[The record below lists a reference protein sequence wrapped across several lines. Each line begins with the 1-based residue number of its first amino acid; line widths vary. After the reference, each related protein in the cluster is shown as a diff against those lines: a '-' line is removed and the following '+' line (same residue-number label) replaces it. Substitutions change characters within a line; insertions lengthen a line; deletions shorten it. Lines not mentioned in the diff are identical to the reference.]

1 MTRRTVEPQNLEDS
15 PVAGPVVSDS
25 QQGGDDG
32 TTVDMP
38 LRTTHPTSEAR
49 PFPQQLFSMAYG
61 MTIRAHSQSQTAA
74 AIAAT
79 KKKSYTIIKADLLI
93 PGDGEPFSDAA
104 LIIENKTI
112 AWVGQ
117 QSDIPDKYTLAPH
130 RSYSVPYL
138 MPGLWDVHV
147 HFGGGSIT
155 GEEGPGYMGFITMHP
170 ASGGARLARGCWEAI
185 QRGYTSM
192 RDVGGYGCEVAK
204 AVAEGEIVGPNIY
217 GAGACLSQ
225 TAGHGDVFN
234 LPAGVVYENL
244 GVMKVTPGHFGQTFS
259 CIVDGVDECRR
270 AVRLQIRRG
279 AKCIKIL
286 ASGGVMSR
294 DDEVQYAQFSEEE
307 LKVIV
312 EEAARQGRSVA
323 AHVHAKAGILAAV
336 KAGVKTVEH
345 VSFADQECIDLIKKT
360 GTVYVATRLVTEFLL
375 STGGEGLDPS
385 TWEKAKLCGAH
396 HLAAY
401 KLAIDAG
408 CTFALGTD
416 TPPGVNM
423 ALELEYAV
431 KAGLSNLAAIK
442 AATANGPL
450 TIGAQAPKT
459 GQLKVG
465 YEADILGLTAN
476 PVEDVRVLQNKSNI
490 KWVWKGGKIFKGPG
504 VGPWGEDKWWG
515 DDWS

>member
-1 MTRRTVEPQNLEDS
+1 MTRRTAEAHNQDS
-15 PVAGPVVSDS
+15 SVADPAVSD
-25 QQGGDDG
+25 GGQEGYDDNS
-32 TTVDMP
+32 VDIP
-38 LRTTHPTSEAR
+38 LRTTTSNSEAHR
-49 PFPQQLFSMAYG
+49 FPKHVFSMAYG
-61 MTIRAHSQSQTAA
+61 MTIRAPGQTQADA

-79 KKKSYTIIKADLLI
+79 KKKSFTIIKADLLI

-104 LIIENKTI
+104 LVIENKII

-117 QSDIPDKYTLAPH
+117 ESDIPEKYTAAPH

-147 HFGGGSIT
+147 HFGGGSFT
-155 GEEGPGYMGFITMHP
+155 GEDGPGYMGFITMHP

-204 AVAEGEIVGPNIY
+204 AIADGEIVGPNIY

-307 LKVIV
+307 LRVIV

-336 KAGVKTVEH
+336 KAGVRTVEH

-396 HLAAY
+396 HLLAY
-401 KLAIDAG
+401 KLAIEAG

-423 ALELEYAV
+423 AVELEYAV

-459 GQLKVG
+459 GQLKAG
-465 YEADILGLTAN
+465 YEADVLGLTAN
-476 PVEDVRVLQNKSNI
+476 PVEDVRVLQDKENI

>member
-1 MTRRTVEPQNLEDS
+1 MTRRTAEPHNQDS
-15 PVAGPVVSDS
+15 SVADPAVSD
-25 QQGGDDG
+25 GGQEGYDDNS
-32 TTVDMP
+32 VDIP
-38 LRTTHPTSEAR
+38 LRRSTSSSEAHR
-49 PFPQQLFSMAYG
+49 FPKHVFSMAYG
-61 MTIRAHSQSQTAA
+61 MTIRAPGQSQTAD

-79 KKKSYTIIKADLLI
+79 KKKSFTIIKADLLI
-93 PGDGEPFSDAA
+93 PGDGKPFSDAA
-104 LIIENKTI
+104 LVIENKII

-117 QSDIPDKYTLAPH
+117 QSDIPEKYTAAPH

-147 HFGGGSIT
+147 HFGGGSFT
-155 GEEGPGYMGFITMHP
+155 GEDGPGYMGFITMHP

-204 AVAEGEIVGPNIY
+204 AIADGEIVGPNIY

-307 LKVIV
+307 LRVIV

-336 KAGVKTVEH
+336 KAGVRTVEH

-396 HLAAY
+396 HLLAY
-401 KLAIDAG
+401 KLAIEAG

-423 ALELEYAV
+423 AVELEYAV

-459 GQLKVG
+459 GQLKAG
-465 YEADILGLTAN
+465 YEADVLGLTAN
-476 PVEDVRVLQNKSNI
+476 PVEDVRVLQDKENI

>member
-1 MTRRTVEPQNLEDS
+1 MTKRTAEPCNQDTAVAV
-15 PVAGPVVSDS
+15 PVASEDD
-25 QQGGDDG
+25 QRGDDG

-38 LRTTHPTSEAR
+38 LRTAHSSMETHR
-49 PFPQQLFSMAYG
+49 FPQQLFSMAYG
-61 MTIRAHSQSQTAA
+61 MTIRAPGQSQTAA

-79 KKKSYTIIKADLLI
+79 KKKFYTIIKTGLLI

-104 LIIENKTI
+104 LVVENKLI
-112 AWVGQ
+112 AWIGQ
-117 QSDIPDKYTLAPH
+117 QSDIPDKYASAPH

-155 GEEGPGYMGFITMHP
+155 GEEGPGYMGMITMHP

-192 RDVGGYGCEVAK
+192 RDVAGYGCEVAK
-204 AVAEGEIVGPNIY
+204 AVNEGEIVGPNIY
-217 GAGACLSQ
+217 SAGACISQ

-244 GVMKVTPGHFGQTFS
+244 GVMKVTPGHFGSTFS

-307 LKVIV
+307 LRVIV

-345 VSFADQECIDLIKKT
+345 VSFGDQECIDFIKKT
-360 GTVYVATRLVTEFLL
+360 GTVYVATRLITEFLL
-375 STGGEGLDPS
+375 STGGEGLDPA

-423 ALELEYAV
+423 ALELQYAV

-450 TIGAQAPKT
+450 TVGAQAPKT

-476 PVEDVRVLQNKSNI
+476 PVEDVRVLQDKDNI
-490 KWVWKGGKIFKGPG
+490 KLVWKGGKIFKGPG